1 MSQMPASF
9 VYGQVAL
16 DFQVDGKPA
25 KAVFKYKYF
34 AADNTVEYVDIQYSD
49 PKLKSIIENDPH
61 MQQKINDYVMR
72 QLANR
77 NKGLS

>member
-1 MSQMPASF
+1 MPASF

-16 DFQVDGKPA
+16 DFQLDGKPA
-25 KAVFKYKYF
+25 KAVFKYKYYQ
-34 AADNTVEYVDIQYSD
+34 DSKTVEYIEVQYSD
-49 PKLKSIIENDPH
+49 PRLKSMIEDDPQ
-61 MQQKINDYVMR
+61 MQNKVNNYVMK